1 MKVSLPVHEHPPEP
15 DWGRITA
22 VLTGIGAPV
31 TVATHDGLALTYHDM
46 AQEMAEGLASAT
58 PSLLNQSLTLGGLL
72 GKGKPEDV
80 LIRLAARQGWL
91 IFSPATACTALVTLV
106 GPGQGVDQ
114 ANARIS
120 KAVDA
125 LEGLLPSSLPDR
137 VGRMRVYR
145 SVA

>member
-1 MKVSLPVHEHPPEP
+1 M
-15 DWGRITA
+15 
-22 VLTGIGAPV
+22 LTGIGAPV